1 MRIAYLGWGS
11 LVWDPKTLPIVGT
24 WENGGP
30 VLPIE
35 FSRISSD
42 GRLTL
47 VIDEV
52 HGTNV
57 ETLFAVSDVD
67 ELSIAIEQLMKRE
80 GCPNT
85 KNIGSVDILNLGS
98 MTGISVVYETIIE
111 WARANNFDGVV
122 WTALPSNFYKKTD
135 ELFSVD
141 NALNYLK
148 VLQGE
153 ELELALEYIDKAHKV
168 VRTPF
173 REQYNLLREVDFVHC
188 PRVKNSR

>member
-11 LVWDPKTLPIVGT
+11 LVWDPKKLPIVGT

-85 KNIGSVDILNLGS
+85 KNIGSVDILDSGS

-122 WTALPSNFYKKTD
+122 WTALPSNFDKKTGK
-135 ELFSVD
+135 LFSVD

-153 ELELALEYIDKAHKV
+153 ELELALEYIDKADKV

-173 REQYNLLREVDFVHC
+173 REQYNLISKVDHGHC
-188 PRVKNSR
+188 PWS

>member
-122 WTALPSNFYKKTD
+122 WTALPSNFYKKTG

-168 VRTPF
+168 VRTQF
-173 REQYNLLREVDFVHC
+173 REQYNLLREVDFVHY
-188 PRVKNSR
+188 PPELID

>member
-67 ELSIAIEQLMKRE
+67 VLSIAIEELRHRE
-80 GCPNT
+80 RCPST
-85 KNIGSVDILNLGS
+85 KNIGNVDILNLGA

-122 WTALPSNFYKKTD
+122 WTALPSNFYKKTGK
-135 ELFSVD
+135 LFSVD

-148 VLQGE
+148 GLQDE
-153 ELELALEYIDKAHKV
+153 ELELALTYIDEAPIAI
-168 VRTPF
+168 RTHF
-173 REQYNLLREVDFVHC
+173 REQYNLLSRGDHVHC
-188 PRVKNSR
+188 LRS

>member
-11 LVWDPKTLPIVGT
+11 LVWNPKTLPIVGT

-52 HGTNV
+52 HGMNI
-57 ETLFAVSDVD
+57 ETLFAVFDVD
-67 ELSIAIEQLMKRE
+67 EQSAAIEQLMNRE
-80 GCPNT
+80 GCLNT

-98 MTGISVVYETIIE
+98 MTGIS
-111 WARANNFDGVV
+111 G
-122 WTALPSNFYKKTD
+122 L
-135 ELFSVD
+135 
-141 NALNYLK
+141 
-148 VLQGE
+148 
-153 ELELALEYIDKAHKV
+153 
-168 VRTPF
+168 
-173 REQYNLLREVDFVHC
+173 
-188 PRVKNSR
+188 